1 MRRRDGFT
9 IIELMT
15 VVAIIGILASVA
27 ITRYNETLRRANE
40 GATRGNLG
48 TVRSSLRI
56 YNADTEGYYPES
68 LAYLAEGSKYLQ
80 RVPQIEV
87 PFFHPDSNAV
97 RLSASGAND
106 AGGWQ
111 YNNVP
116 SDTSFGDLWVNCT
129 HTDTSSSV
137 WTSY

>member
-9 IIELMT
+9 LIELMV
-15 VVAIIGILASVA
+15 VVAIIGILVSVA
-27 ITRYNETLRRANE
+27 AARYNDTLRRANE

-48 TVRSSLRI
+48 TVRSALRI

-68 LAYLAEGSKYLQ
+68 LAVLAQGSRFLN
-80 RVPQIEV
+80 RVPEIEV

-97 RLSASGAND
+97 RLSASPSND

-111 YNNVP
+111 FNNIP
-116 SDTSFGDLWVNCT
+116 SDTSFGELWINCT